1 MDTEI
6 REYLDHLVLDRERA
20 PNTTDRYA
28 ALLQRFAA
36 FVRKDLGRA
45 SAAPSDVDRRL
56 AELFVRHGGADSGA
70 HHAPSTRNVRLAA
83 LRGWFRQMVATGR
96 LDRDPTVGLLSA
108 KVKANSPGYV
118 TETEFE
124 HLCAVV
130 TERATESYAARDG
143 ALFKAMMNCG
153 LRISEALSLDLA
165 QVDLE
170 ALCFHAVMRKG
181 RTREDVVM
189 NRSVADA
196 LRRWLI
202 YRPGYKNAATSDAV
216 FLSDRGRRWSARAV
230 QRTFRRYVD
239 MAGFGHKRL
248 TPHSLRHSCA
258 TALIRR
264 GVGIETVADVLA
276 HRRLDTTRIYLH
288 LGSQRKLEAVALLGT
303 KPGAK
308 SPKRRNP
315 RLTGPITPE
324 TIGFGSVTGK
334 DASANLGD
342 RRGKY
347 GSVGS

>member
-1 MDTEI
+1 MDAGI

-28 ALLQRFAA
+28 MLLERFAA
-36 FVRKDLGRA
+36 FVRRDLGRPA
-45 SAAPSDVDRRL
+45 VVPADVDRRM
-56 AELFVRHGGADSGA
+56 AELFIRHGGSVDGA

-83 LRGWFRQMVATGR
+83 LRGWFRYLVTTGR

-108 KVKANSPGYV
+108 KVKAHSPGYV
-118 TETEFE
+118 TEEEFE

-130 TERATESYAARDG
+130 AAHATESYAARDE
-143 ALFKAMMNCG
+143 ALFKVMMNCG
-153 LRISEALSLDLA
+153 LRISEALSLDIA
-165 QVDLE
+165 QVDIE
-170 ALCFHAVMRKG
+170 ALCFHGVMRKG

-189 NRSVADA
+189 NRAAADA
-196 LRRWLI
+196 IRRWLL
-202 YRPGYKNAATSDAV
+202 YRPGYKSAAASGAL

-230 QRTFRRYVD
+230 QRSFRRYVD
-239 MAGFGHKRL
+239 LAGFGHKRL

-308 SPKRRNP
+308 SLKRRNP
-315 RLTGPITPE
+315 RLTRPITPE
-324 TIGFGSVTGK
+324 TIALGSAGK
-334 DASANLGD
+334 DASPPT
-342 RRGKY
+342 RGY
-347 GSVGS
+347 